1 MDTLPPVHA
10 PIAQEPAGTLR
21 LAVEVAALYPP
32 QGQWTEADYFHLPDT
47 NRYLELSE
55 GELLMPP
62 HPTRS
67 HQAAVQEFYV
77 RLRAFVEAH
86 NRGEVYIAPLPVR
99 LWPGKIR
106 EPDVLFMAREHADRM
121 GEQAFGP
128 PDLVVEVLSPHTRYT
143 DRMEKSTEYARAGIP
158 EYWILDPE
166 ARTAEVFVL
175 QAGAYELLGKW
186 RSGEI
191 AQSALLQGF
200 QVAVDGLFAIP

>member
-1 MDTLPPVHA
+1 METPATVSEPTA
-10 PIAQEPAGTLR
+10 PASTVTPR

-67 HQAAVQEFYV
+67 HQAVCAEFYV
-77 RLRAFVEAH
+77 QLRTFVQEH
-86 NRGEVYIAPLPVR
+86 HLGEVHIAPLPVR

-106 EPDVLFMAREHADRM
+106 EPDVLFMAAEHAERM

-128 PDLVVEVLSPHTRYT
+128 PDLVV
-143 DRMEKSTEYARAGIP
+143 
-158 EYWILDPE
+158 
-166 ARTAEVFVL
+166 
-175 QAGAYELLGKW
+175 
-186 RSGEI
+186 
-191 AQSALLQGF
+191 
-200 QVAVDGLFAIP
+200 